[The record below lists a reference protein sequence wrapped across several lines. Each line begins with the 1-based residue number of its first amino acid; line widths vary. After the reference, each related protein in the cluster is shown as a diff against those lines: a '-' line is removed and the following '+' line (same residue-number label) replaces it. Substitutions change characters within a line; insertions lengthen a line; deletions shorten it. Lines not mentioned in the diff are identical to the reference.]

1 MLGINSVCHFAPA
14 RRCDQLPRLV
24 FRRYLPAELT
34 LQLQTRPTVDGLRK
48 SSAGRAIDRCSASRE
63 CARMRKFTTGRAQRC
78 VITAWVARTDE
89 LYSNKSGEAIA

>member
-34 LQLQTRPTVDGLRK
+34 LQLQTRPTVD
-48 SSAGRAIDRCSASRE
+48 
-63 CARMRKFTTGRAQRC
+63 
-78 VITAWVARTDE
+78 
-89 LYSNKSGEAIA
+89 